1 MKKVLGLDLGTNSVG
16 WALVEKDDDAGR
28 DMMIDAPSAIDE
40 GQLKE
45 LHSGI
50 AK

>member
-1 MKKVLGLDLGTNSVG
+1 MKSILGLDLGTNSVG

-28 DMMIDAPSAIDE
+28 DVMIDAPSAIDE
-40 GQLKE
+40 GAVEGVTLRD
-45 LHSGI
+45 